1 MVAVQ
6 YREAINLVKNKIA
19 QIIADNL
26 PQGEVQNSI
35 CVFTSNGAVKYIFN
49 LCGYSVEVYYE
60 FLDNFYKVRIENKRN
75 NQSSNVAYITK
86 SRQFHKALKKFL
98 KENGLSRKCF
108 ENHLVALI
116 KMLRLH
122 LDCYGNLDYLQT
134 EYVPDLKFDGF
145 FL

>member
-1 MVAVQ
+1 M
-6 YREAINLVKNKIA
+6 VKNKMV

-26 PQGEVQNSI
+26 PQGEAQNSI
-35 CVFTSNGAVKYIFN
+35 CVFPSNGAVKCIFD

-60 FLDNFYKVRIENKRN
+60 FLDNFYKVRIENKHN
-75 NQSSNVAYITK
+75 NQNSNVAYITK

-98 KENGLSRKCF
+98 KVNGLSRKCF
-108 ENHLVALI
+108 ENHLIALI